1 LSELNFRFRKA
12 SPKKGR
18 KGMLVTFQ
26 RQKQKK
32 FSLPSLPFIVQAEIQ
47 VQEAFS
53 KEKRGKER

>member
-32 FSLPSLPFIVQAEIQ
+32 FSLLSLPFIVQAEIQ
-47 VQEAFS
+47 VQGS
-53 KEKRGKER
+53 IL